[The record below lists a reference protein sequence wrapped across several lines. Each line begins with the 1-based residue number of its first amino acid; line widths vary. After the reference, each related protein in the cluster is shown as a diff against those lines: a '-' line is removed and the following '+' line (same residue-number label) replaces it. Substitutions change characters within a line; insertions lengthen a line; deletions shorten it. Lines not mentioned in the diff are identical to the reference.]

1 MAQFSVE
8 IADTDVDRVLNAIAF
23 NYRRQTTIKNPDF
36 DDTQPE
42 SAENPKN
49 IPNPETL
56 SQFAN
61 RMVRKFLEDNVAT
74 YQIRI
79 AKQQAEEQA
88 DTDVS
93 ITDPAL

>member
-8 IADTDVDRVLNAIAF
+8 IADTDVDRVINALAF

-36 DDTQPE
+36 DPTQPE
-42 SAENPKN
+42 SEENPKN

-61 RMVRKFLEDNVAT
+61 RMVRKFLEDNVST
-74 YQIRI
+74 YEIRV
-79 AKQQAEEQA
+79 ARQQAEEQA
-88 DTDVS
+88 NTDVS
-93 ITDPAL
+93 IIDPAL